1 MLTQLIAEGYEVLG
15 LDEGKKT
22 KKPKKTPKKKGLG
35 ASDAGNAK
43 RKALIKKL
51 KKLPGVRDP
60 EALASWIGRRIGGQR
75 SHG

>member
-15 LDEGKKT
+15 LDEGKK
-22 KKPKKTPKKKGLG
+22 KPKKKGLG

-60 EALASWIGRRIGGQR
+60 EALASWIGRRVGGQR

>member
-1 MLTQLIAEGYEVLG
+1 MLTQLITEGYEVLG
-15 LDEGKKT
+15 LDEGKK
-22 KKPKKTPKKKGLG
+22 KLKKKGLG
-35 ASDAGNAK
+35 ASDSGNAK

-60 EALASWIGRRIGGQR
+60 EALASWIGRRVGGQR